1 MSPLLI
7 LSTIAISAALV
18 FYTWGVFG
26 ERRSGTLTRKYVTLF
41 WIGLA
46 CDTTGT
52 LMMSSMAAQTAGGMG
67 VHGITGVVAIVLMLI
82 HATWATWTYLRG
94 SEQAQKRFHTFSTV
108 VWLAWLVPYII
119 GILMG
124 IPAIHLKAVCAA
136 GTSVIV
142 VALLSV
148 ILALPRHRRYQSD
161 ASSVNPNVLL
171 LPQERGVRVTL
182 ETKVAQLLELILVAG
197 RIIRFVAIVER
208 LQHLDRKTL
217 FAVAL
222 PQL

>member
-52 LMMSSMAAQTAGGMG
+52 LMMSSMAAQTAVIKC
-67 VHGITGVVAIVLMLI
+67 VHGNTVVVDNLFMLI
-82 HATWATWTYLRG
+82 HETRAKWTYLRG

-108 VWLAWLVPYII
+108 VWLAWLIPYII

-148 ILALPRHRRYQSD
+148 ILALPRHRRYQ
-161 ASSVNPNVLL
+161 
-171 LPQERGVRVTL
+171 
-182 ETKVAQLLELILVAG
+182 
-197 RIIRFVAIVER
+197 
-208 LQHLDRKTL
+208 
-217 FAVAL
+217 
-222 PQL
+222 

>member
-26 ERRSGTLTRKYVTLF
+26 ERRSETLTRKYVTLF

-52 LMMSSMAAQTAGGMG
+52 LMMSSMAAQTAGSMG

-108 VWLAWLVPYII
+108 VWLAWLIPYII

-148 ILALPRHRRYQSD
+148 ILALPRHRRYQ
-161 ASSVNPNVLL
+161 
-171 LPQERGVRVTL
+171 
-182 ETKVAQLLELILVAG
+182 
-197 RIIRFVAIVER
+197 
-208 LQHLDRKTL
+208 
-217 FAVAL
+217 
-222 PQL
+222 

>member
-1 MSPLLI
+1 MNHVHFTNTNQKTNLYRRDGSKKRNEVIMSPLLI

-26 ERRSGTLTRKYVTLF
+26 ERRSGTLTQKYVTLF

-52 LMMSSMAAQTAGGMG
+52 LMMSSMAAQTAGSMG

-108 VWLAWLVPYII
+108 VWLAWLIPYII

-124 IPAIHLKAVCAA
+124 IPAIHLKAVCAT

-148 ILALPRHRRYQSD
+148 ILALPRHRHYQ
-161 ASSVNPNVLL
+161 
-171 LPQERGVRVTL
+171 
-182 ETKVAQLLELILVAG
+182 
-197 RIIRFVAIVER
+197 
-208 LQHLDRKTL
+208 
-217 FAVAL
+217 
-222 PQL
+222 

>member
-67 VHGITGVVAIVLMLI
+67 VHGITGVVAVSY
-82 HATWATWTYLRG
+82 T
-94 SEQAQKRFHTFSTV
+94 
-108 VWLAWLVPYII
+108 
-119 GILMG
+119 
-124 IPAIHLKAVCAA
+124 
-136 GTSVIV
+136 
-142 VALLSV
+142 
-148 ILALPRHRRYQSD
+148 
-161 ASSVNPNVLL
+161 
-171 LPQERGVRVTL
+171 
-182 ETKVAQLLELILVAG
+182 
-197 RIIRFVAIVER
+197 
-208 LQHLDRKTL
+208 HLDVYKR
-217 FAVAL
+217 
-222 PQL
+222 QS